1 MATQKRSYIITIS
14 GASGSGKSTIAKMIS
29 ERLQNSELIYFDAYQ
44 SSTNYPDP
52 NDKTIQFDP
61 RNIESPLFFADLC
74 KLISGESIHDPWN
87 RRLNPA
93 RFFIIDEPFGRLR
106 REMSNMVD
114 AVIYIDTPL
123 DIALARR
130 TIRNID
136 VDLKD
141 HTSEEK
147 LTIVMNNLKAYLNSL
162 GDAYKTVGYELS
174 RQCDITID
182 GTRSLDEVSN
192 QVMDF
197 ILKRFT

>member
-1 MATQKRSYIITIS
+1 
-14 GASGSGKSTIAKMIS
+14 
-29 ERLQNSELIYFDAYQ
+29 
-44 SSTNYPDP
+44 
-52 NDKTIQFDP
+52 
-61 RNIESPLFFADLC
+61 
-74 KLISGESIHDPWN
+74 
-87 RRLNPA
+87 
-93 RFFIIDEPFGRLR
+93 
-106 REMSNMVD
+106 MVD